1 MADRYKVKVT
11 KDININGQVV
21 KKGMEVE
28 VQSTGNPLYNS
39 DTRKK
44 IAERFATLHDV
55 DVDKI
60 GSFYGSTLKVE
71 TQ

>member
-60 GSFYGSTLKVE
+60 GSFYGSTLQVE
-71 TQ
+71 KQ